1 MISVR
6 DLRAT
11 YGGFTLHDV
20 NLDLREGGCLAIL
33 GPSGAGK
40 TLLLETVMGARRPR
54 GGEVLLDGRNITALP
69 PEARRI
75 AYIPQDLALFPHL
88 SVRDNIVFGLPSR
101 AARRTANDVITKLA
115 AMLRIEH
122 ILNRRNIGTL
132 SGGERQRVALARAMI
147 VQPRVLFLDEPFS
160 SLDAAT
166 ASDLLWS
173 FREMRTQ
180 TRTTVFL
187 VTHNLH
193 EASLLADDVAIM
205 IGGRIVESGPRD
217 RVFRHPSSVTVARFL
232 NIRNII
238 PMSDLPPQA
247 SHLVTGSSNGC
258 THLAIRSEDV
268 VLSPVS
274 AQRGVGLRGRLDEL
288 IPCGSSVIARLTVH
302 GTWRLEVVL
311 NHARAAELQRSLAG
325 EVAVSIPQHG
335 ALYLHDTQDARSNA
349 PGRPSAGTDV
359 PRQDDEDASASP
371 DPRLS
376 PDPRSA
382 KD

>member
-1 MISVR
+1 MITVR
-6 DLRAT
+6 HLSAT

-20 NLDLREGGCLAIL
+20 NLDVHEGGCLAIL

-54 GGEVLLDGRNITALP
+54 RGEVLLDGRNITDLP

-101 AARRTANDVITKLA
+101 SARRAATDALKRLA

-122 ILNRRNIGTL
+122 ILDRRHVGTL

-173 FREMRTQ
+173 FREMHQ
-180 TRTTVFL
+180 QMRTTVFL
-187 VTHNLH
+187 VTHDLH
-193 EASLLADDVAIM
+193 EAGLLANDVAIM
-205 IGGRIVESGPRD
+205 IDGRIVESGPRD
-217 RVFRHPSSVTVARFL
+217 TVFRHPRSVTVARFL

-238 PMSDLPPQA
+238 PLSDLPPSA
-247 SHLVTGSSNGC
+247 RHFATGSGNGC
-258 THLAIRSEDV
+258 THLAIRAEEV
-268 VLSPVS
+268 VLAPVS
-274 AQRGVGLRGRLDEL
+274 AQHDVGLRARLEEL
-288 IPCGSSVIARLTVH
+288 IPCGANVIARLTVH
-302 GTWRLEVVL
+302 GTWPLEAVL
-311 NHARAAELQRSLAG
+311 DHARATEIERCVAG
-325 EVAVSIPQHG
+325 EVAVSILPHG
-335 ALYLHDTQDARSNA
+335 ALYLHDSQDERSNA
-349 PGRPSAGTDV
+349 PGRQPAGTSV
-359 PRQDDEDASASP
+359 PR
-371 DPRLS
+371 
-376 PDPRSA
+376 
-382 KD
+382 

>member
-6 DLRAT
+6 DLSAT
-11 YGGFTLHDV
+11 YGDFTLHDV

-54 GGEVLLDGRNITALP
+54 RGEVLLDGRNVTTLP

-101 AARRTANDVITKLA
+101 SARRAASDPLKRLA

-122 ILNRRNIGTL
+122 ILDRRHIGTL

-147 VQPRVLFLDEPFS
+147 VRPRVLFLDEPFS

-173 FREMRTQ
+173 FREMRKQ
-180 TRTTVFL
+180 MRTTVFL

-205 IGGRIVESGPRD
+205 IDGRIVEAGSRD
-217 RVFRHPSSVTVARFL
+217 RVFRQPRSVTVARFL

-238 PMSDLPPQA
+238 PLSELPPHA
-247 SHLVTGSSNGC
+247 SHLAAGSSNGC
-258 THLAIRSEDV
+258 THLAIRAEEV

-274 AQRGVGLRGRLDEL
+274 TQRGVGLRGRLEEL
-288 IPCGSSVIARLTVH
+288 VPCGQNVIARLTVH
-302 GTWRLEVVL
+302 DTWRLEAVL
-311 NHARAAELQRSLAG
+311 DHARATELERWLAD
-325 EVAVSIPQHG
+325 EVAVSIPSQG
-335 ALYLHDTQDARSNA
+335 AIYLHDTQDARTNA
-349 PGRPSAGTDV
+349 PGRRPVEPSD
-359 PRQDDEDASASP
+359 PRQDAEDS
-371 DPRLS
+371 
-376 PDPRSA
+376 
-382 KD
+382 